1 MSIRM
6 SNEMRELRNKLGAA
20 LDDIDKAVAS
30 GDVEAAESAKA
41 EADKYRNLLTI
52 AENAFEARK
61 GIEADPDDGKNPEGN
76 ADGET
81 EYNAKL
87 FYKAISGQK
96 LTDSEKEV
104 INSAITEYRD
114 KYSEGSKKDGG
125 YTVPD
130 DLSQTIFESIKS
142 KESVRNLVSVEN
154 VTSATGTRIWRK
166 GDANKLY
173 NTEEYAE
180 IKEMNNAE
188 YEPKTY
194 KQHKFAGLMTVS
206 SELLEDSFTSFEAEI
221 RNWLSDAARI
231 TENHEVL
238 YGVGGEKHCQGLIST
253 AGAYTE
259 VSAPQ
264 TLTIDFFRA
273 VYLSLPSGYRAN
285 AKWVMNSLAF
295 AKIAEVK
302 DGDGRS
308 VLQPDPRQKDSYV
321 LLGFPVQVMDIILTD
336 EENKT
341 VVMFGDFN
349 SAYRMFSRRNF
360 GISFTDIGAG
370 AFETDSVKAKGVE
383 RFDGRIFDS
392 AALIMIRGFAVSPLT
407 ITAASENLADD
418 ISEATLKNLTKTQ
431 LLELCTEL
439 EVTGVT
445 AESTKTAI
453 VSAILAKI
461 KPSGDTKTTDNN
473 GKAGN

>member
-130 DLSQTIFESIKS
+130 DLSQTIFEGIKS

-206 SELLEDSFTSFEAEI
+206 SKLWKTALLRLRRRSETGFLTRQESPKITRYYMVS
-221 RNWLSDAARI
+221 AARSI
-231 TENHEVL
+231 VRVL
-238 YGVGGEKHCQGLIST
+238 YPQRALIRR
-253 AGAYTE
+253 
-259 VSAPQ
+259 SAHLRRLQ
-264 TLTIDFFRA
+264 LTFSVQYICRSRA
-273 VYLSLPSGYRAN
+273 VTVQTQSG
-285 AKWVMNSLAF
+285 L
-295 AKIAEVK
+295 
-302 DGDGRS
+302 
-308 VLQPDPRQKDSYV
+308 
-321 LLGFPVQVMDIILTD
+321 
-336 EENKT
+336 
-341 VVMFGDFN
+341 
-349 SAYRMFSRRNF
+349 
-360 GISFTDIGAG
+360 
-370 AFETDSVKAKGVE
+370 
-383 RFDGRIFDS
+383 
-392 AALIMIRGFAVSPLT
+392 
-407 ITAASENLADD
+407 
-418 ISEATLKNLTKTQ
+418 
-431 LLELCTEL
+431 
-439 EVTGVT
+439 
-445 AESTKTAI
+445 
-453 VSAILAKI
+453 
-461 KPSGDTKTTDNN
+461 
-473 GKAGN
+473 